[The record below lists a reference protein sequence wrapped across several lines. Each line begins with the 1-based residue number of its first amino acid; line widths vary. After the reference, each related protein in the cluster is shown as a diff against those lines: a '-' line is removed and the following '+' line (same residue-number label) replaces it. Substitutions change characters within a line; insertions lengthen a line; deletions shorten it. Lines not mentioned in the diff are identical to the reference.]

1 MQMTIY
7 DAATVGSRSNCVYPN
22 PVTVTDADTMRQ
34 AATFDHVCAAYKQN
48 YRSVDNFLKADCLPM
63 DCDNDHSDDPDDWL
77 TPFDVAMDFP
87 GVGMIFVYSRSHMK
101 PKGKRGPRPRFHVYF
116 ICTETTNSEIYSSWK
131 DRLIADYPY
140 FDDGAKDSARFLF
153 GVKNAVVE
161 VYDGEITIDEF
172 LADSFAEWDAAQGQI
187 PEGSRNKTMSHY
199 AGRIIK
205 RLGNTEE
212 AHKQFLKEAEKCSPP
227 LDDAE
232 LAGIWASAVKFGA
245 KVAAQEGYIP
255 PEQYNQDFLL
265 MPEDFSDVG
274 QAIVL
279 SREYMDRLR
288 FSPATDYIVFNGSFW
303 EESQPN
309 AQGIAQEL
317 TARQLEEAETEIQR
331 CMKEMSDNGAW
342 AMLAAMGAK
351 KAMAAFSEAQRRSFE
366 KYERAETYRKYA
378 IKRRDTKY
386 ISAALKEARPMI
398 QIEQRV
404 LDADEFLL
412 NLPSGTCDLRTGAV
426 REHNAQDYITKQTAV
441 DPSGDGMDVWEDA
454 LQTFFQGD
462 ADLIRY
468 VQEIVGL
475 AAIGK
480 VYIEA
485 LVIAYG
491 EGRNGKSTFWNTIAR
506 VLGTY
511 SGNMSADTLTVG
523 CKRNV
528 KPELAEAKGKR
539 MIIAAELE
547 EGMRLNTSNVKQ
559 LCSTDEIYAEK
570 KYKAPFSYVPTHTL
584 VLYTNHLPRVGAID
598 QGTWRRLIVIP
609 FNAKIEGK
617 ADIKNYSDFL
627 FKTAGGAVLSWI
639 IEGAKRVIA
648 SDYKIVQPRVVQD
661 AIQKYKENNDWLA
674 HFLDDCCEVG
684 DDFEAKSGEFYNAY
698 RSYCLQMGEYTR
710 STTDFYSALCQMSDP
725 HRTASCPPSA
735 SPHPRRKWR
744 PRTQGGAGPPSRHRY
759 GQGRAGTSKPP
770 TGAFHSC
777 FR

>member
-34 AATFDHVCAAYKQN
+34 AAAFDHVCAAYKQN

-101 PKGKRGPRPRFHVYF
+101 QKGKRGPRPRFHVYF
-116 ICTETTNSEIYSSWK
+116 ICTETTDAALYSSWK
-131 DRLIADYPY
+131 DKLIADYPY

-153 GVKNAVVE
+153 GVKDAVVE

-351 KAMAAFSEAQRRSFE
+351 KAMAAFNEAQRRSFE
-366 KYERAETYRKYA
+366 KYERAEAYRKYA

-454 LQTFFQGD
+454 LRTFFQGD

-710 STTDFYSALCQMSDP
+710 STTDFYSALESTGVVRK
-725 HRTASCPPSA
+725 RT
-735 SPHPRRKWR
+735 
-744 PRTQGGAGPPSRHRY
+744 RTGVIIY
-759 GQGRAGTSKPP
+759 GLKLKSE
-770 TGAFHSC
+770 FEDL
-777 FR
+777 

>member
-1 MQMTIY
+1 
-7 DAATVGSRSNCVYPN
+7 
-22 PVTVTDADTMRQ
+22 MRQ

-617 ADIKNYSDFL
+617 ADIKNYADFL
-627 FKTAGGAVLSWI
+627 FKMAGGAVLQWI

-648 SDYKIVQPRVVQD
+648 SDYKIAQPRVVQD
-661 AIQKYKENNDWLA
+661 AIQKYKENNDWLS
-674 HFLDDCCEVG
+674 HFLEDCCEI
-684 DDFEAKSGEFYNAY
+684 DPSYEAKSGEVYNTY
-698 RSYCLQMGEYTR
+698 RSYCNQMGEYAR
-710 STTDFYSALCQMSDP
+710 STTDFY
-725 HRTASCPPSA
+725 TAIEA
-735 SPHPRRKWR
+735 ADF
-744 PRTQGGAGPPSRHRY
+744 TRHKTKKGMLIR
-759 GQGRAGTSKPP
+759 G
-770 TGAFHSC
+770 
-777 FR
+777 FRLKSEFE

>member
-34 AATFDHVCAAYKQN
+34 AAAFDHVCAAYKQN

-101 PKGKRGPRPRFHVYF
+101 QKGKRGPRPRFHVYF

-331 CMKEMSDNGAW
+331 CMKEMSENGAW

-441 DPSGDGMDVWEDA
+441 DPSGDGMDVWEDT

-617 ADIKNYSDFL
+617 ADIKNYADFL
-627 FKTAGGAVLSWI
+627 FKMAGGAVLQWI

-648 SDYKIVQPRVVQD
+648 SDYKIAQPRVVQD
-661 AIQKYKENNDWLA
+661 AIQKYKENNDWLS
-674 HFLDDCCEVG
+674 HFLEDCCEI
-684 DDFEAKSGEFYNAY
+684 DPSYEAKSGEVYNTY
-698 RSYCLQMGEYTR
+698 RSYCNQMGEYAR
-710 STTDFYSALCQMSDP
+710 STTDFY
-725 HRTASCPPSA
+725 TAIEA
-735 SPHPRRKWR
+735 ADY
-744 PRTQGGAGPPSRHRY
+744 TRHKTKKGMLIR
-759 GQGRAGTSKPP
+759 G
-770 TGAFHSC
+770 
-777 FR
+777 FRLKSEFE

>member
-87 GVGMIFVYSRSHMK
+87 GVGMIFVYSKSHMK

-528 KPELAEAKGKR
+528 KPVLAEAKGKR

-617 ADIKNYSDFL
+617 ADIKNYADFL
-627 FKTAGGAVLSWI
+627 FKMAGGAVLQWI

-648 SDYKIVQPRVVQD
+648 SDYKIAQPRVVQD
-661 AIQKYKENNDWLA
+661 AIQKYKENNDWLS
-674 HFLDDCCEVG
+674 HFLEDCCEI
-684 DDFEAKSGEFYNAY
+684 DPSYEAKSGEVYNTY
-698 RSYCLQMGEYTR
+698 RSYCNQMGEYAR
-710 STTDFYSALCQMSDP
+710 STTDFY
-725 HRTASCPPSA
+725 TAIEA
-735 SPHPRRKWR
+735 ADF
-744 PRTQGGAGPPSRHRY
+744 TRHKTKKGMLIR
-759 GQGRAGTSKPP
+759 G
-770 TGAFHSC
+770 
-777 FR
+777 FRLKSEFE

>member
-172 LADSFAEWDAAQGQI
+172 LADSFAEWDEAQGQI

-441 DPSGDGMDVWEDA
+441 DPSGDGMDAWEDA

-617 ADIKNYSDFL
+617 ADIKNYADFL
-627 FKTAGGAVLSWI
+627 FKMAGSAVLQWI
-639 IEGAKRVIA
+639 IEGAKRVI
-648 SDYKIVQPRVVQD
+648 SNDYKIVQPKVVRD
-661 AIQKYKENNDWLA
+661 AIQKYKENNDWLS

-684 DDFEAKSGEFYNAY
+684 GDFEAKSGEFYNAY

-710 STTDFYSALCQMSDP
+710 STTDFYSALESTGVVRK
-725 HRTASCPPSA
+725 RT
-735 SPHPRRKWR
+735 
-744 PRTQGGAGPPSRHRY
+744 RTGVIIY
-759 GQGRAGTSKPP
+759 GLKLKSE
-770 TGAFHSC
+770 FED
-777 FR
+777 

>member
-331 CMKEMSDNGAW
+331 CMKEMSENGAW

-617 ADIKNYSDFL
+617 ADIKNYADFL
-627 FKTAGGAVLSWI
+627 FKMAGGAVLQWI

-648 SDYKIVQPRVVQD
+648 SDYKIAQPRVVQD
-661 AIQKYKENNDWLA
+661 AIQKYKENNDWLS
-674 HFLDDCCEVG
+674 HFLEDCCEI
-684 DDFEAKSGEFYNAY
+684 DPSYEAKSGEVYNTY
-698 RSYCLQMGEYTR
+698 RSYCNQMGEYAR
-710 STTDFYSALCQMSDP
+710 STTDFY
-725 HRTASCPPSA
+725 TAIEA
-735 SPHPRRKWR
+735 ADY
-744 PRTQGGAGPPSRHRY
+744 TRHKTKKGMLIR
-759 GQGRAGTSKPP
+759 G
-770 TGAFHSC
+770 
-777 FR
+777 FRLKSEFE

>member
-7 DAATVGSRSNCVYPN
+7 DAVTVGSRSNCVYPN

-34 AATFDHVCAAYKQN
+34 ATAFDHVCAAYKQN

-101 PKGKRGPRPRFHVYF
+101 QKGKRCPRPRFHVYF

-153 GVKNAVVE
+153 GVKNAAVE

-331 CMKEMSDNGAW
+331 CMKEMSENGAW

-378 IKRRDTKY
+378 IKHRDTKY

-627 FKTAGGAVLSWI
+627 FKMAGGAVLQWI

-674 HFLDDCCEVG
+674 HFLDDCCEI
-684 DDFEAKSGEFYNAY
+684 
-698 RSYCLQMGEYTR
+698 
-710 STTDFYSALCQMSDP
+710 DP
-725 HRTASCPPSA
+725 S
-735 SPHPRRKWR
+735 
-744 PRTQGGAGPPSRHRY
+744 
-759 GQGRAGTSKPP
+759 
-770 TGAFHSC
+770 
-777 FR
+777 

>member
-7 DAATVGSRSNCVYPN
+7 DAVTVGSRSNCVYPN

-34 AATFDHVCAAYKQN
+34 AAAFDHVCAAYKQN

-101 PKGKRGPRPRFHVYF
+101 QKGKRGPRPRFHVYF

-331 CMKEMSDNGAW
+331 CMKEMSENGAW

-627 FKTAGGAVLSWI
+627 FKTAGGAVLQWI

-648 SDYKIVQPRVVQD
+648 GDYKIVQPRVVQA
-661 AIQKYKENNDWLA
+661 AIQKYKENNDWLS

-710 STTDFYSALCQMSDP
+710 STTDFYSALESTGVVRK
-725 HRTASCPPSA
+725 RT
-735 SPHPRRKWR
+735 
-744 PRTQGGAGPPSRHRY
+744 RTGVIIY
-759 GQGRAGTSKPP
+759 GLRLKSE
-770 TGAFHSC
+770 FED
-777 FR
+777 